1 MELSSSNTKKFLIS
15 SQKKAFLI
23 LQETYFPSALS
34 SLSSQNFSIFRE
46 TELCYISGNGTF

>member
-34 SLSSQNFSIFRE
+34 SLSSQNVSIFRE